1 LWYGV
6 VLTVAGWLVN
16 LISFNVENFP
26 NPRIPRV
33 NTLLQWDRWIQKSV
47 NLDMIS
53 PMNDKLM
60 SLWSAEWPWFLIVLG
75 FAIPIIRSRQWPRL
89 WAIGW
94 IGLTIGVSDMVSH
107 YILKPWFGR
116 IRPCRMEGLVR
127 VVEGCSGYYSFPSNH
142 ASNAAVFA
150 TLWFILFSR
159 FQGSLAILCAFVIG
173 MSRVYL
179 GVHYPTD
186 ILGGFVWGTFLA
198 LISYLIWQRLPL
210 SRELAKA

>member
-1 LWYGV
+1 M
-6 VLTVAGWLVN
+6 
-16 LISFNVENFP
+16 
-26 NPRIPRV
+26 
-33 NTLLQWDRWIQKSV
+33 
-47 NLDMIS
+47 DMIS
-53 PMNDKLM
+53 PINDRLM

-75 FAIPIIRSRQWPRL
+75 FAVPIIRSRQWVRL

-94 IGLTIGVSDMVSH
+94 IGLTIGVCDMLSH

-127 VVEGCSGYYSFPSNH
+127 IVEGCSGYYSFPSNH

-159 FQGSLAILCAFVIG
+159 FQGSLAILCACVIG

-186 ILGGFVWGTFLA
+186 ILGGFIWGTFLA